1 MVNTSNN
8 NQVTSNQFNVFL
20 SKLKSLSESELNRYI
35 EQARKLVISEEN
47 ISQGMSAINSLRG
60 KYN

>member
-20 SKLKSLSESELNRYI
+20 SKLKSLSEAELNKYI
-35 EQARKLVISEEN
+35 EQARKLGISEEN